1 MNILIKNCLIIDSN
15 SKHNNKKKDILIING
30 KFEKIASNVDIKNY
44 KNVKTIDFKS
54 KNLHVSPGWF
64 DMHVDF
70 GEPGNEQKET
80 IKSGSEAAK
89 KGGFTGV
96 LLSPNTN
103 PNIDNSSTVKYI
115 NQFNSN
121 SIIDVLPAG
130 NITLKAK
137 GEKIVEMHDMNNAG
151 CIAFTDDKV
160 SLQNSNV
167 LKIALLYAKDSNKLI
182 INYPNDHSLS
192 KNGLINEGLVSTSLG
207 LKGMPKIAEEIMT
220 NRDVML
226 CEYTNSR
233 MHLSYISTKECV
245 TIIKQAKKNKINI
258 TADVCI
264 YNLIFNDQQLND
276 FNSNFKLLPP
286 LRSDED
292 INSLVKALKLN
303 IIDVITCDHRPHLDD
318 DKNKEFEH
326 AKFGIIGLES
336 FFGLL
341 CKNLLGK
348 LSINEIVDKI
358 SINPR
363 KILNIDCPVIEIGR
377 KANLTFFD
385 PNICWD
391 FSKNSIK
398 SKSFN
403 TPFINEKLQGKA
415 LAIYNNK
422 KYQQC

>member
-1 MNILIKNCLIIDSN
+1 MNILIKNCLIIDTN
-15 SKHNNKKKDILIING
+15 SSHNNKQKDILIING
-30 KFEKIASNVDIKNY
+30 RFEKISNKIDISNY
-44 KNVKTIDFKS
+44 KNVKAVDFKS

-115 NQFNSN
+115 RQFNSN
-121 SIIDVLPAG
+121 SIIDIFPSG
-130 NITLKAK
+130 NITLKNK
-137 GEKIVEMHDMNNAG
+137 GEKIVEMHDMSNAG
-151 CIAFTDDKV
+151 CVAFTDDKQ

-182 INYPNDHSLS
+182 MNYPNDHSLS

-207 LKGMPKIAEEIMT
+207 LKGIPRIAEEIMT
-220 NRDVML
+220 NRDIKL
-226 CEYTNSR
+226 CEYTNSK
-233 MHLSYISTKECV
+233 MHLSYISTQEC
-245 TIIKQAKKNKINI
+245 TEIIKQAKKNKINI

-264 YNLIFNDQQLND
+264 YNLIYNDQQLKD
-276 FNSNFKLLPP
+276 FNTNFKLLPP
-286 LRSDED
+286 LRDNND
-292 INSLVKALKLN
+292 KNSLIKALKLN
-303 IIDVITCDHRPHLDD
+303 IIDVITSDHRPHLDD

-363 KILNIDCPVIEIGR
+363 KILNIDCPVIEIGE
-377 KANLTFFD
+377 KANITLFD
-385 PNICWD
+385 PNINWN
-391 FSKNSIK
+391 FSKSSIK

-403 TPFINEKLQGKA
+403 TPFIKEKLQGKA

-422 KYQQC
+422 KFQQC

>member
-30 KFEKIASNVDIKNY
+30 KFEKISSKVDITNY
-44 KNVKTIDFKS
+44 KNVKTIDLKS
-54 KNLHVSPGWF
+54 NNLHISPGWF

-80 IKSGSEAAK
+80 IKTGSEAAT

-96 LLSPNTN
+96 LLSPSTN

-115 NQFNSN
+115 KQLNIN

-130 NITLKAK
+130 NITLKNK
-137 GEKIVEMHDMNNAG
+137 GQKIVEMHDMSNAG
-151 CIAFTDDKV
+151 CVAFTDDKN

-182 INYPNDHSLS
+182 MNYPNDHSLS
-192 KNGLINEGLVSTSLG
+192 KNGLINEGFVSTSLG
-207 LKGMPKIAEEIMT
+207 LKGIPSISEEIMT
-220 NRDVML
+220 NRDIKL
-226 CEYTNSR
+226 CEYTNSKL
-233 MHLSYISTKECV
+233 HLSYISTKECV
-245 TIIKQAKKNKINI
+245 SIIKKAKKNNINI
-258 TADVCI
+258 TADVCV
-264 YNLIFNDQQLND
+264 YNLIFNDKQLNNFD
-276 FNSNFKLLPP
+276 TNFKLLPP
-286 LRSDED
+286 LRGDKD
-292 INSLVKALKLN
+292 INSLIKALKLN
-303 IIDVITCDHRPHLDD
+303 IIDVITSDHRPHLYD
-318 DKNKEFEH
+318 DKKKEFGY

-336 FFGLL
+336 LFGLL

-348 LSINEIVDKI
+348 LTINEIVDKI

-363 KILNIDCPVIEIGR
+363 KILNIHCPVIEKGE
-377 KANLTFFD
+377 KANITIFD
-385 PNICWD
+385 PNINWN
-391 FSKNSIK
+391 FNKSSIK
-398 SKSFN
+398 SKSIN
-403 TPFINEKLQGKA
+403 TPFLNEKLQGKA

>member
-1 MNILIKNCLIIDSN
+1 
-15 SKHNNKKKDILIING
+15 
-30 KFEKIASNVDIKNY
+30 
-44 KNVKTIDFKS
+44 
-54 KNLHVSPGWF
+54 
-64 DMHVDF
+64 MHVDF

-103 PNIDNSSTVKYI
+103 PNVDNSSTVKYI
-115 NQFNSN
+115 KQFNSN
-121 SIIDVLPAG
+121 SIIDILPAG
-130 NITLKAK
+130 NITLEGK

-151 CIAFTDDKV
+151 CIAFTDDKE

-182 INYPNDHSLS
+182 MNYPNDHSLS

-220 NRDVML
+220 NRDIIL

-233 MHLSYISTKECV
+233 MHLSYISTKDCV
-245 TIIKQAKKNKINI
+245 AIIKQAKKNKINI
-258 TADVCI
+258 TADVCL
-264 YNLIFNDQQLND
+264 YNLIFDDHQLND

-286 LRSDED
+286 LRNDED
-292 INSLVKALKLN
+292 INSLIKALKLN
-303 IIDVITCDHRPHLDD
+303 IIDVITSDHRPHLDD

-348 LSINEIVDKI
+348 LSINEIIDKI

-363 KILNIDCPVIEIGR
+363 KILNIDCPLIEIGE
-377 KANLTFFD
+377 KANITLFD
-385 PNICWD
+385 PNINWN
-391 FSKNSIK
+391 FNKSSIK

-403 TPFINEKLQGKA
+403 TPFVNEKMQGKA